1 MFSKNP
7 QQFVEDFLLYLKIL
21 NFKSLST
28 MKKTL
33 IIILHLIFFSN
44 FSYSSITNTFV
55 ENNDT
60 IYEEVDVFPQF
71 ENGMEALSKYVQDNL
86 NYPQQAIDKNETA
99 RVFVEFVIDKSGQIR
114 DAKLKREEKEYF
126 KEAALKVITEMPK
139 WKPGLKNGKYVNT
152 RVVLPI
158 IFER

>member
-1 MFSKNP
+1 
-7 QQFVEDFLLYLKIL
+7 
-21 NFKSLST
+21 

-44 FSYSSITNTFV
+44 FSYSSITNTFT

-86 NYPQQAIDKNETA
+86 NYPQQTIDNNETA

-114 DAKLKREEKEYF
+114 
-126 KEAALKVITEMPK
+126 
-139 WKPGLKNGKYVNT
+139 GC
-152 RVVLPI
+152 
-158 IFER
+158 